1 MTVINRAGEGSMQKV
16 VKLEHFDGLT
26 RVEANE
32 VAAGDICAVTGL
44 DPIDIGDTIAC
55 PDRQVFAMEAD
66 GSGMYTLQ
74 ALWTQA
80 RESLNVVNV
89 IFANR
94 AYRILQVEMKKL
106 CDKENGPRSSAMMD
120 RLVSRPPSSS

>member
-1 MTVINRAGEGSMQKV
+1 MQKV

-55 PDRQVFAMEAD
+55 SDRPEC
-66 GSGMYTLQ
+66 
-74 ALWTQA
+74 
-80 RESLNVVNV
+80 
-89 IFANR
+89 
-94 AYRILQVEMKKL
+94 YRG
-106 CDKENGPRSSAMMD
+106 CD
-120 RLVSRPPSSS
+120 